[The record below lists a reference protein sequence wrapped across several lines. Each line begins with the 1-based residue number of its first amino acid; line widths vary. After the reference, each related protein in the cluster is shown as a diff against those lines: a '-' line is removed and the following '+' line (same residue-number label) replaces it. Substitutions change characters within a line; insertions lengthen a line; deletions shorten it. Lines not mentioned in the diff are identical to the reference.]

1 MPVRPSVRLATSAA
15 ALLVLPLALTACSS
29 DEEENPPAETAGTTE
44 APGEGGEPSG
54 GGTEEDDGQEGEAAG
69 EELVASWREAARVG
83 AYDEF
88 DALCADQFPDDVIEQ
103 IAGFTGTG
111 LSQAEMIAPENH
123 PIMEC
128 EYRAFEESNDSQ
140 IVTVIVH
147 RDDAAGCES
156 FLSPDD
162 EDYDAERDMWV
173 TLQDGYASAFTCVDG
188 TISIDVTASA
198 MDSSPTNAMLEDDT
212 FITDVATALLD
223 SWNEWEAAAEEA
235 RVTTVEQR

>member
-1 MPVRPSVRLATSAA
+1 MSARPSVRLVTSAA
-15 ALLVLPLALTACSS
+15 ALLVLPLALAACGS
-29 DEEENPPAETAGTTE
+29 DEEENPPAETAGTAE
-44 APGEGGEPSG
+44 PREGGEPRG
-54 GGTEEDDGQEGEAAG
+54 DGTEEDDGQEGEPAG
-69 EELVASWREAARVG
+69 EDLVASWREAARAG

-88 DALCADQFPDDVIEQ
+88 DALCAEQFPDDVIER
-103 IAGFTGTG
+103 IAGFTGVG

-128 EYRAFEESNDSQ
+128 EYRAFEESDDSQ

-147 RDDAAGCES
+147 RDDAAGCDN

-173 TLQDGYASAFTCVDG
+173 TLQGGYASAFTCVDG
-188 TISIDVTASA
+188 TVSIDVTAGA
-198 MDSSPTNAMLEDDT
+198 MDFSPTSAMLEDDT
-212 FITDVATALLD
+212 FVTDVATALLD

>member
-1 MPVRPSVRLATSAA
+1 MSVRPSVRLTTSAA
-15 ALLVLPLALTACSS
+15 ALLVLPLALTACGAG
-29 DEEENPPAETAGTTE
+29 EEENPPAEAAGAAE
-44 APGEGGEPSG
+44 APRESDEPNG
-54 GGTEEDDGQEGEAAG
+54 DGIEEDGESAG
-69 EELVASWREAARVG
+69 EDLVAGWREAARAG

-123 PIMEC
+123 PIMDC
-128 EYRAFEESNDSQ
+128 QYRAFEGSDDSQ

-147 RDDAAGCES
+147 RDDAAGCDK

-173 TLQDGYASAFTCVDG
+173 TLQDGYASAFTCLDG

-198 MDSSPTNAMLEDDT
+198 MDSSPTIAMLDDDT
-212 FITDVATALLD
+212 FVTDIAAALLD
-223 SWNEWEAAAEEA
+223 SWNEWEATAEEA